1 MEQSKKRATLVA
13 CVAVAGTMTAAA
25 IAALAWPALT
35 RPEPPTEA
43 AAGADGISIHLVQP
57 PKAAV
62 ARTGLLDVGLS
73 DAALAMT
80 KGRQAL
86 TDTFAPAADSPPP
99 RPVMGPAPPRVIPV
113 ERDDEEVGLPQTE
126 PDRRDDRWERERWA
140 RDDAREAQRARW
152 ERERMAEDDRRERA
166 ALEQERLEQ
175 RRWRD
180 DREDDRYAP
189 PPRGDDPPPGEPW

>member
-1 MEQSKKRATLVA
+1 MEATA
-13 CVAVAGTMTAAA
+13 
-25 IAALAWPALT
+25 
-35 RPEPPTEA
+35 R
-43 AAGADGISIHLVQP
+43 ADGVRIHVVQP

-86 TDTFAPAADSPPP
+86 TESFTAVPALPTPKPKTRRTPPE
-99 RPVMGPAPPRVIPV
+99 VMAVEVEQDETAPPQRLADN
-113 ERDDEEVGLPQTE
+113 DDE
-126 PDRRDDRWERERWA
+126 RSADDRWERERWA
-140 RDDAREAQRARW
+140 RENAREAQRTRW
-152 ERERMAEDDRRERA
+152 ERQRMIEEERQEQD

-180 DREDDRYAP
+180 ARDEDPDGPP
-189 PPRGDDPPPGEPW
+189 PPRGDDPPPRERW